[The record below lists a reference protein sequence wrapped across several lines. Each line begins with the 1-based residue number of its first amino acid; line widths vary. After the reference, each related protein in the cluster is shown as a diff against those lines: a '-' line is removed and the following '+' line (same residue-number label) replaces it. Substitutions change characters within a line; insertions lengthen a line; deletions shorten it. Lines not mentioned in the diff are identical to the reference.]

1 MGGRGA
7 ASGKGGKSA
16 VNKETRSILRT
27 KTSNILGGK
36 EGSEKQRSYAESLV
50 ERYKNT
56 LTKHIKERS
65 ANQVWYQNK
74 LKEASTKSGAI
85 QRIAKKAAES
95 TYKKMQ
101 SENRQ
106 LIKRY
111 SSALKK
117 AKNKKTLGEVI
128 NVLS

>member
-65 ANQVWYQNK
+65 ANEVWYKNK
-74 LKEASTKSGAI
+74 LKE
-85 QRIAKKAAES
+85 
-95 TYKKMQ
+95 
-101 SENRQ
+101 ND
-106 LIKRY
+106 
-111 SSALKK
+111 
-117 AKNKKTLGEVI
+117 
-128 NVLS
+128 

>member
-36 EGSEKQRSYAESLV
+36 EGTEKQRRYAESLV

-56 LTKHIKERS
+56 VTKYIKERN
-65 ANQVWYQNK
+65 ANQEWYKNK
-74 LKEASTKSGAI
+74 LKEVSTKSEAI
-85 QRIAKKAAES
+85 QRIAKKAAKS
-95 TYKKMQ
+95 TYDSMQ
-101 SENRQ
+101 SQNRKN
-106 LIKRY
+106 IKRY

-117 AKNKKTLGEVI
+117 ARDKKTLAGVI